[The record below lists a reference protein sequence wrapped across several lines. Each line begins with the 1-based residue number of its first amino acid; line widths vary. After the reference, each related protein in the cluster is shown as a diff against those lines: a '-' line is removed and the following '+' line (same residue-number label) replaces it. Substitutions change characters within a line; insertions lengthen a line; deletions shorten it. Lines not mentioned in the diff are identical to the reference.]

1 MKSLGTIILII
12 GIAAIAVVLWP
23 APDPLAGV
31 DSVAIEADPGP
42 LSELVNGSEI
52 TLGNHTIRIVNNT
65 DQADAVISF
74 VDVVGGEGA
83 FELSTESGLTVQTH
97 FVLEVIRDGERTY
110 MDLYVKFQNGELRTD
125 LVGRKFY
132 EVWKTGR

>member
-1 MKSLGTIILII
+1 MKSLGTIIIII
-12 GIAAIAVVLWP
+12 GIATIAVVLWP

-31 DSVAIEADPGP
+31 ESIAIEADPGP

-52 TLGNHTIRIVNNT
+52 TLGNHSIRIVNST

-74 VDVVGGEGA
+74 IDVVGGEGA
-83 FELSTESGLTVQTH
+83 FEISTESGLTVQTH
-97 FVLEVIRDGERTY
+97 FVLEVLKNGERTY
-110 MDLYVKFQNGELRTD
+110 MDLYVKFENGELRTN

-132 EVWKTGR
+132 EVWKTGN